1 MVRKTSLINLDLERI
16 CKMRLVTDIIK
27 GMLVGVANI
36 IPGVSGGTMMVS
48 MGIYETILNA
58 INTLFKDFKK
68 SFLTLLPLGIGM
80 VLGVGVFS
88 FIIPFCLEQY
98 PFPTSFC
105 FIGLILGGVPS
116 IVKPAMES
124 LKKEGKSISLA
135 HIIIFLM
142 FFALAIGMAAMNET
156 QSTSANFDLNL
167 FFMIKLFIIGIIAS
181 ATMVVPGVSGSL
193 VLMIL
198 GVYTGIVDTISE
210 FIKGVLSFDIP
221 TLLYSVGVLAPFGIG
236 VVAGIFAVAKL
247 IEWLFAKYPS
257 YTYGGILGLII
268 ASPIAITIKMGRNNI
283 NPITIAL
290 GIVLLVV
297 GTWFT
302 WWFGKKTEGIE
313 G

>member
-1 MVRKTSLINLDLERI
+1 
-16 CKMRLVTDIIK
+16 MRLITDIIK

-68 SFLTLLPLGIGM
+68 SFVTLLPLGIGM

-116 IVKPAMES
+116 ILKPAMES

-142 FFALAIGMAAMNET
+142 FFALAIAMAAMNET
-156 QSTSANFDLNL
+156 QTTSANFDLNL

-181 ATMVVPGVSGSL
+181 ATMVIPGVSGSL

-210 FIKGVLSFDIP
+210 FIKGVLSFDVPI
-221 TLLYSVGVLAPFGIG
+221 LLYSVGVLAPFGIG

-247 IEWLFAKYPS
+247 IEWLFKKYPS

>member
-1 MVRKTSLINLDLERI
+1 MINLDLERI

-68 SFLTLLPLGIGM
+68 SFMTLLPLGIGM

-156 QSTSANFDLNL
+156 QSTTANFDLNL

-236 VVAGIFAVAKL
+236 VVVGIFAVAKL
-247 IEWLFAKYPS
+247 IEWLFAKYSS

-268 ASPIAITIKMGRNNI
+268 ASPIAIVIKMGRNNI
-283 NPITIAL
+283 NPITIGL

>member
-1 MVRKTSLINLDLERI
+1 MK
-16 CKMRLVTDIIK
+16 LVTDIIK

-48 MGIYETILNA
+48 MGIYETILGA

-116 IVKPAMES
+116 IVKPAMDS
-124 LKKEGKSISLA
+124 LKKEGKSISLG
-135 HIIIFLM
+135 HIIIFFAL
-142 FFALAIGMAAMNET
+142 FALAIVMAAMNET
-156 QSTSANFDLNL
+156 QTSSASFDLNL
-167 FFMIKLFIIGIIAS
+167 LFMIELFVIGVIAS

-198 GVYTGIVDTISE
+198 GFYTGIVDTISR
-210 FIKGVLSFDIP
+210 FIKGLLSFDFPVLVHCI
-221 TLLYSVGVLAPFGIG
+221 GILAPFGIG
-236 VVAGIFAVAKL
+236 IVVGIFAVAKL

-257 YTYGGILGLII
+257 FTYGGILGLII
-268 ASPIAITIKMGRNNI
+268 ASPIAIIMKMERNNI
-283 NPITIAL
+283 NALTIIL
-290 GIVLLVV
+290 GIVLLAA

-302 WWFGKKTEGIE
+302 WWFGKKTESVE